1 MPTTQPNY
9 WIMQAYGHIGILNE
23 AKYALLSFLA
33 NMPADQ
39 LPQII
44 IYTDQPAF
52 FKLFEQY
59 VTLKSIDKQL
69 ITEWSGEINFVH
81 RVKIKMLQD
90 FWATHTHGNLL
101 YTDTDVTFLKPVL
114 TLFQAIEQGTFLMHV
129 SEGTISPKSNLTIS
143 RLYKFFKT
151 NPKELTHFW
160 TAADP
165 TNLKMY
171 NAGVLGMNAGALL
184 EDVLLLTDQM
194 YKVYQR
200 HIVEQFAFS
209 YYAQVKA
216 SKLMVVNDSIF
227 HYWNF
232 KEFRGVLADFF
243 TKYESASL
251 SQLIELH
258 TLLLPQEMEKP
269 KRAYEALS
277 FWPRTLRKLS
287 GKRWTMPPYDF

>member
-9 WIMQAYGHIGILNE
+9 WIMQAYGHVGILNE

-33 NMPADQ
+33 GTPADK

-52 FKLFEQY
+52 FKLFEHY
-59 VTLKSIDKQL
+59 VTFKAIDKQL
-69 ITEWSGEINFVH
+69 IKEWSGEINFVH

-101 YTDTDVTFLKPVL
+101 YTDTDVTFLKSVPA
-114 TLFQAIEQGTFLMHV
+114 LFEAIEQGTFLMHV
-129 SEGTISPKSNLTIS
+129 SEGAISPKSNLTIS

-151 NPKELTHFW
+151 NPKELAHFW
-160 TAADP
+160 AAADP
-165 TNLKMY
+165 TTLQMY
-171 NAGVLGMNAGALL
+171 NAGVLGMNSGMLL
-184 EDVLLLTDQM
+184 EDVLRLTDDM
-194 YKVYQR
+194 YKIFER

-209 YYAQVKA
+209 YYAQTKA
-216 SKLMVVNDSIF
+216 PKLMVVNDFIF

-243 TKYESASL
+243 TKYEGESL
-251 SQLIELH
+251 QKLIALH
-258 TLLLPQEMEKP
+258 TLLLPQDMEKP

-277 FWPRTLRKLS
+277 FLPRTLRKLS
-287 GKRWTMPPYDF
+287 GKRWTMPPYRF